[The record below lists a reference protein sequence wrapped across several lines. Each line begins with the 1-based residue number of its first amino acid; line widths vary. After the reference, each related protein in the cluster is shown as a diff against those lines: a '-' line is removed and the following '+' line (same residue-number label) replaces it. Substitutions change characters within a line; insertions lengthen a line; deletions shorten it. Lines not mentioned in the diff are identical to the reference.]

1 MFTENEMKIIQYK
14 KYLPKVTVV
23 VNGNG
28 NLLFYSID
36 ELANNYQNHIEI
48 SKELFIKLIT
58 YNEEILDEMNKNR
71 VNCLVDYEE
80 GENDA

>member
-1 MFTENEMKIIQYK
+1 MKIIQYK

-58 YNEEILDEMNKNR
+58 YNEEILDEMNKNTL
-71 VNCLVDYEE
+71 NCLVDCEE

>member
-1 MFTENEMKIIQYK
+1 MKIIQYK

-28 NLLFYSID
+28 NLLFHSID

-80 GENDA
+80 SKNDA

>member
-1 MFTENEMKIIQYK
+1 MKIIQYK

>member
-1 MFTENEMKIIQYK
+1 MKIIQYK

-28 NLLFYSID
+28 NLLFHCID
-36 ELANNYQNHIEI
+36 ELANNYQHHIEI
-48 SKELFIKLIT
+48 SKELFIELIT
-58 YNEEILDEMNKNR
+58 FNEKILDEMNKNTL
-71 VNCLVDYEE
+71 NCLVDYEE